1 MSEQTPMWDVP
12 VATAPSDDLPETCDD
27 LVVGAGIAGLTTGVL
42 LARAGRQVA
51 VVEGR
56 HAGSGATGR
65 SSAKVTLLQGTRLS
79 TLLEK
84 HDRDRVE
91 AYVNANRA
99 GFDWLVDFSE
109 THGVRIDRR
118 TAATFAA
125 RPSQLAQA
133 RAEFVAARAMGLPV
147 EWVDQVDE
155 PFATHGA
162 ATLADQAQVDPAS
175 LVAALVEEFRR
186 AGGVL
191 VEDARVDHVNWFGT
205 PRATLADGRQVV
217 AQSMVIT
224 TGTPILD
231 RSMAFA
237 DLEPSRSYLVA
248 YELDAPPTTM
258 ALSAG
263 SPTLSLRDARTA
275 DGRPALLVGGHG
287 HLVGRTTSEHEH
299 VDTLRAW
306 TAEHVPDAREIAA
319 WSAQDYTTADGLPRF
334 GRMPRGGGNI
344 RFATGFAKWGFTN
357 GPASA
362 LAIAGDIL
370 GETPTPWAEALT
382 HRSSPLVSVGGRAR
396 INAGVAKEVVT
407 GALGAVLRSDVPLA
421 EGQGAVHRE
430 GAKLVAESNVDGRVR
445 RVQGLCTHL
454 AGVLR
459 WNDAEKSWD
468 CPLHASRFAPDGQ
481 VLNGPATRPLACLDR
496 NDGS

>member
-1 MSEQTPMWDVP
+1 MSEQTPLWDVP
-12 VATAPSDDLPETCDD
+12 VAPAAHDDLPETCDD
-27 LVVGAGIAGLTTGVL
+27 LVIGAGIAGLTTGLL
-42 LARAGRQVA
+42 LARAGRRVSI
-51 VVEGR
+51 VEGR
-56 HAGSGATGR
+56 YAGAGATGR

-84 HDRDRVE
+84 HDRDLVG
-91 AYVNANRA
+91 AYVDANRA
-99 GFDWLVDFSE
+99 GFDWLVEFSE
-109 THGVRIDRR
+109 AHGVRIDRR

-125 RPSQLAQA
+125 QPSQVAQA
-133 RAEFVAARAMGLPV
+133 RAEYVAAQAMGLPV
-147 EWVDQVDE
+147 EWVDQLDE
-155 PFATHGA
+155 PFTTHGA
-162 ATLADQAQVDPAS
+162 ATLADQAQVDPAT
-175 LVAALVEEFRR
+175 LVTALVTQFRR

-191 VEDARVDHVNWFGT
+191 VEDARVEHVSWVGT
-205 PRATLADGRQVV
+205 PRATLADGRQV
-217 AQSMVIT
+217 APKSMVVT

-237 DLEPSRSYLVA
+237 DLEPSKSYLVA

-263 SPTLSLRDARTA
+263 SPTLSLREARTT
-275 DGRPALLVGGHG
+275 DGRPVLLVGGHG
-287 HLVGRTTSEHEH
+287 HTVGRTSSEHEH
-299 VDTLRAW
+299 VEALRTW
-306 TAEHVPDAREIAA
+306 TAEHFPQARELAA

-334 GRMPRGGGNI
+334 GRMPRGGGHI

-357 GPASA
+357 GPAAA

-370 GETPTPWAEALT
+370 GETPTSWAEALT
-382 HRSSPLVSVGGRAR
+382 HRSSPVVSIGERAR
-396 INAGVAKEVVT
+396 INAGVAKEVATGVA
-407 GALGAVLRSDVPLA
+407 GALLRSDSPLA

-430 GAKLVAESNVDGRVR
+430 GAKLVAESNVGGRVR

-454 AGVLR
+454 AGVLH
-459 WNDAEKSWD
+459 WNDAEKTWD

-496 NDGS
+496 DDQS